1 MVVRTR
7 QEYPGWPQ
15 YEVVSV
21 ELSPEVPSNVVS
33 NFTEISVPRRLIGY
47 EYRVLERATIAENA
61 AGANLV
67 AFGSSGSRG
76 LVCID
81 VDSGRIVHL
90 PLRGVPQI
98 NGVNDNIQ
106 LFRGCVRAVIER
118 FPFYNVS
125 AESEEYQEV
134 ADDIRNIINEIDAS
148 ALMNDGFW
156 QTFTDDVEIGD
167 YATEFI
173 VG

>member
-1 MVVRTR
+1 M
-7 QEYPGWPQ
+7 
-15 YEVVSV
+15 
-21 ELSPEVPSNVVS
+21 
-33 NFTEISVPRRLIGY
+33 
-47 EYRVLERATIAENA
+47 
-61 AGANLV
+61 
-67 AFGSSGSRG
+67 
-76 LVCID
+76 
-81 VDSGRIVHL
+81 
-90 PLRGVPQI
+90 
-98 NGVNDNIQ
+98 
-106 LFRGCVRAVIER
+106 
-118 FPFYNVS
+118 S